1 MEQKAIIL
9 ALYPSKGRIERTE
22 TREELGVGSL
32 LKTVNKNQDEPR
44 ISFQAETNVLFSFLK
59 SDLHRHG
66 LHVCS
71 PQIYVLKSL
80 PPIALVFR
88 GRALERLLGLEDG
101 LFINGIGTLILETP
115 ESCLLSA
122 PLFFHSYNEKVAAH
136 NLEEGCHQNPTM
148 LSSSTHT
155 LSLQNREK

>member
-1 MEQKAIIL
+1 M
-9 ALYPSKGRIERTE
+9 
-22 TREELGVGSL
+22 
-32 LKTVNKNQDEPR
+32 
-44 ISFQAETNVLFSFLK
+44 NVLFSFLK

-80 PPIALVFR
+80 HHIALVFR
-88 GRALERLLGLEDG
+88 GRALERLLGHEDG
-101 LFINGIGTLILETP
+101 LFKNGIGTLILETP

-122 PLFFHSYNEKVAAH
+122 PLFFLYNEKVAAH
-136 NLEEGCHQNPTM
+136 NLEEDCHQNPTM